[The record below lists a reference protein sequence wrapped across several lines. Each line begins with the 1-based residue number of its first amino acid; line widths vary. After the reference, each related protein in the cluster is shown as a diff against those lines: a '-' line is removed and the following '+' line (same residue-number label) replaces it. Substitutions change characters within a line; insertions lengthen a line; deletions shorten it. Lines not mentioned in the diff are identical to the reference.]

1 MTVYNDRLDTVVCR
15 EFDGHGE
22 LETVKKLGN
31 LNLNR
36 AQTKSTMLFFVVDVC
51 SEGKRLSRN
60 YYFTNYEVRRGVIMS
75 MPRTEITMKR
85 DGRQITVT
93 NVGKLPAIGVYVESP
108 GYAHEF
114 IASKNYLWLD
124 PGESQ
129 IIEVNVDYPVC
140 VKGWNIN

>member
-1 MTVYNDRLDTVVCR
+1 
-15 EFDGHGE
+15 
-22 LETVKKLGN
+22 
-31 LNLNR
+31 
-36 AQTKSTMLFFVVDVC
+36 MLFFVVDVC

-108 GYAHEF
+108 DMHMNLSHRKIICGS
-114 IASKNYLWLD
+114 IR
-124 PGESQ
+124 ESR
-129 IIEVNVDYPVC
+129 
-140 VKGWNIN
+140 KLSR